1 MQIWRSTFSWASW
14 VWGAWD
20 MLCSEGCRADHT
32 QSWVCSEDSR
42 RVSAESSWESSYC
55 NQHLRH
61 SHFLLGWTQLCLP
74 IEWLRLSRRPQISA
88 SGLLTT
94 ECPAK
99 DFPRWNLLW
108 SFWCSDEWQLESW
121 SWVQAWWWTVE
132 GSRCCHERWA
142 GRGAQ
147 WWRAA
152 RTERPPPSAHM
163 WDTAGGHLGPG
174 GGRSRDAAIYKRS
187 QWNLK

>member
-32 QSWVCSEDSR
+32 QSWVCSGDSR

-108 SFWCSDEWQLESW
+108 SFWCSDEWRLESG
-121 SWVQAWWWTVE
+121 SFVQAWWETVE
-132 GSRCCHERWA
+132 GSRC
-142 GRGAQ
+142 GG
-147 WWRAA
+147 
-152 RTERPPPSAHM
+152 
-163 WDTAGGHLGPG
+163 DTAGGHLGPG
-174 GGRSRDAAIYKRS
+174 GGRSRDAAIYKSS
-187 QWNLK
+187 QWNLELNKISRL